1 MTESLMDEAAR
12 IISGQRRQD
21 YGPVSES
28 FQRIAVMWS
37 AYVGV
42 ELSTL
47 DVANLM
53 ILLKVC
59 RARNGYHRDSFVDII
74 GYAALTEQL
83 RSESTPDSVK
93 E

>member
-1 MTESLMDEAAR
+1 MAESLIDEAAR

-28 FQRIAVMWS
+28 FARIAAMWS

-42 ELSTL
+42 ELTTI

-53 ILLKVC
+53 VLLKVC

-83 RSESTPDSVK
+83 QGEPTTDSA
-93 E
+93 EE